1 MISIVTAYYNRKKI
15 FIRTLESISKS
26 EYTGEYEVVVIDDG
40 SREEERLED
49 LVTKFPFLKV
59 IRLEPDQKWY
69 NNSCIPFNIGFK
81 EAKGDKIIIQNPEC
95 FHFDD
100 ILSCVSNNLQ
110 QGTYLSFGCFSIDK
124 RSTDEDKLFWNRE
137 YIEDTIAKNNYIVK
151 EDGGLGWYNH
161 SIYRPEA
168 YHFCTAII
176 KNDLNKLQGFD
187 ERFALGI
194 AYDDDE
200 FIQRVRRRLQI
211 VFVDKCRVLHQ
222 NHYNMESTSYQNR
235 SNKKALF
242 KYNKSVLDNRFLFS
256 SNRVLSLIGEKR
268 KTIRLIN
275 FTEKYI
281 NRLIYPFVKISRKTK
296 NNLTQI

>member
-26 EYTGEYEVVVIDDG
+26 EYTDEYEVVVIDDG

-49 LVTKFPFLKV
+49 QIIRFPFLKV
-59 IRLEPDQKWY
+59 IRLEPDRKWY
-69 NNSCIPFNIGFK
+69 NNSCVPFNIGFK
-81 EAKGDKIIIQNPEC
+81 EVKGDKIVIQNPEC

-100 ILSCVSNNLQ
+100 VLACVRDNLE
-110 QGTYLSFGCFSIDK
+110 QGTYLSFGCYSLDK
-124 RSTDEDKLFWNRE
+124 KSTDEDELFWDRR
-137 YIEDTIAKNNYIVK
+137 YIEETIANNDYIVK
-151 EDGGLGWYNH
+151 EDGELGWYNH

-168 YHFCTAII
+168 YHFCTALT

-200 FIQRVRRRLQI
+200 FILRIKRKLQI
-211 VFVDKCRVLHQ
+211 TFVDKCRVLHQ
-222 NHYNMESTSYQNR
+222 NHYNAESTSYQNR
-235 SNKKALF
+235 SNKEALF

-256 SNRVLSLIGEKR
+256 FNQIIWLTGG
-268 KTIRLIN
+268 KTTTIKLIN
-275 FTEKYI
+275 LTERYI
-281 NRLIYPFVKISRKTK
+281 NKCIYPFAKILRKIK
-296 NNLTQI
+296 KKLT